1 MLNQSSVFYLTVFYT
16 QSRSVMLPRVC
27 LTATAGTY
35 LVRGSYRVFIN
46 ISTYV

>member
-1 MLNQSSVFYLTVFYT
+1 MTNQSIVLRLIVFYT

-35 LVRGSYRVFIN
+35 LVRGSYRIFSN
-46 ISTYV
+46 